1 MKKLLLLSVCILCLP
16 LNAFAVIALDAN
28 DDGVIDVALGGTG
41 VSSYTSLKAAL
52 DLEVGVDFYSKASLD
67 TNFGNIQANLT
78 ELYSM
83 YTDAEIDAMFL
94 QKENSLGNP
103 STNGYVLSSSTSG
116 VRSWIAL
123 PESIDPEP
131 VVLGGITDWPS
142 GLDATE
148 LSYVNGVTSSIQTQ
162 LGGKEATLGNPLTE
176 GYILSS
182 STAGV
187 RSWIAPATGG
197 GTDITGYATATPD
210 LTSKLVG
217 VDGSGVAK
225 SFTTVALKTLFG
237 TSVSLD
243 LGALSDLKYG
253 GVTMLDDTKG
263 NGDIHNFWSA
273 DKVFDELALK
283 QATLVSGTNIKRI
296 NGISVLGSGDI
307 TIVGGGGTVFPTGI
321 DIDGGDSTA
330 SFIGDI
336 DGGASI

>member
-1 MKKLLLLSVCILCLP
+1 MIKKLLLY
-16 LNAFAVIALDAN
+16 AVLLTAPIGAMAAQQP
-28 DDGVIDVALGGTG
+28 VTVGTSG
-41 VSSYTSLKAAL
+41 A
-52 DLEVGVDFYSKASLD
+52 KASLD
-67 TNFGNIQANLT
+67 TNFGNIKANFT

-83 YTDAEIDAMFL
+83 YTNAEIDGL
-94 QKENSLGNP
+94 LGLKQGADADLNI
-103 STNGYVLSSSTSG
+103 Y
-116 VRSWIAL
+116 A
-123 PESIDPEP
+123 
-131 VVLGGITDWPS
+131 GITPS
-142 GLDATE
+142 ANVQSLLGAANYGAIRGLLDLEAGTDFNAYDAD
-148 LSYVNGVTSSIQTQ
+148 LTSASGASAAGASKYWGTN
-162 LGGKEATLGNPLTE
+162 A
-176 GYILSS
+176 SS
-182 STAGV
+182 VAGFYDL
-187 RSWIAPATGG
+187 PTGG
-197 GTDITGYATATPD
+197 ITGYATATPD

-283 QATLVSGTNIKRI
+283 QATLVSGTSIKTI
-296 NGISVLGSGDI
+296 NGVSVLGSGDM